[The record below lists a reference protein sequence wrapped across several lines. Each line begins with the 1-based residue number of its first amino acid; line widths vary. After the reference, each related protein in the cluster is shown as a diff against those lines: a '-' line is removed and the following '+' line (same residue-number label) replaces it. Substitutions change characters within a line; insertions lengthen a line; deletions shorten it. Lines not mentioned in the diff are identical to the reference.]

1 MNPIITVLHEDNHVL
16 GVLKPAGLLAQGD
29 RTGDPTALA
38 QVREYIRVTYGK
50 PGEAFVGLV
59 HRIDRPVSG
68 VMVFARTSKAASRL
82 ARAFH
87 DRTVEKSYLAV
98 VIGEMPAARGDLAGF
113 VARDHTRSR
122 MTYADRSGAR
132 DAALSYRVLG
142 GLLSSSL
149 VEAIPRLLSE
159 LCVDTPARVIY
170 RQIRSSFLR
179 FFALTPTPACKENPS
194 TLPNNCLDDDSGGSV
209 SVLGTWRGVNT
220 F

>member
-87 DRTVEKSYLAV
+87 DRTVEKTYLAV

-122 MTYADRSGAR
+122 MTYATGRARATRRCPTGCWGRRAWRCHRASRAGERSRWNAPSACCRFRRGPAATIRSGCSFRRR
-132 DAALSYRVLG
+132 D
-142 GLLSSSL
+142 
-149 VEAIPRLLSE
+149 
-159 LCVDTPARVIY
+159 T
-170 RQIRSSFLR
+170 RSW
-179 FFALTPTPACKENPS
+179 AT
-194 TLPNNCLDDDSGGSV
+194 
-209 SVLGTWRGVNT
+209 
-220 F
+220 

>member
-87 DRTVEKSYLAV
+87 DRTVCSS
-98 VIGEMPAARGDLAGF
+98 RTTWS
-113 VARDHTRSR
+113 RTRSWVR
-122 MTYADRSGAR
+122 RSTTRAWWR
-132 DAALSYRVLG
+132 LR
-142 GLLSSSL
+142 
-149 VEAIPRLLSE
+149 AI
-159 LCVDTPARVIY
+159 T
-170 RQIRSSFLR
+170 
-179 FFALTPTPACKENPS
+179 TT
-194 TLPNNCLDDDSGGSV
+194 
-209 SVLGTWRGVNT
+209 
-220 F
+220 